1 MISIKKYFLL
11 RNWGRIVILK
21 SAKVPVILLLGLTI
35 MLGNPEL
42 FDLTVA
48 ANARLAPFKA
58 TASVFKTV
66 SFKNDLRA
74 MLFEPIVPIKSEVP
88 LLTLRTPSFPE
99 PSPVKGIYLTAWLSG
114 SDQFLQKIVEFIRQT
129 EVNTVV
135 IDVKD
140 DLGTLSYTSE
150 VPLAQEIGSVLKKYN
165 PAKVLALMEEHQIY
179 PIARIVV
186 FKDPFLAAKRNDL
199 AVQSKLGG
207 LWSDRKGLHW
217 VDPYNQAVWDYN
229 IAIAKEAIAKGF
241 REIQFDYMRFTS
253 DGAIKNCVYPGDDG
267 RAKAD
272 VIRDFLKYA
281 SAELK
286 PLGVKISADIF
297 GLVCSADDDMG
308 IGQILEKVA
317 EGADILCPMVYPSH
331 YYSGS
336 YKLANPDASP
346 YETVYQSM
354 LDAKRRLDK
363 LEKPVVM
370 RPWLQDFSLRHKYQ
384 REELLA
390 QIKAVEDAGYS
401 EWIFWNPSC
410 KYDLRKYRPK
420 NTVVNQ
426 VTPPPQTGTSEK
438 DLQKNI

>member
-1 MISIKKYFLL
+1 MSKLAKIS
-11 RNWGRIVILK
+11 V
-21 SAKVPVILLLGLTI
+21 VLLLSLSVL
-35 MLGNPEL
+35 LGNPNFFSSEVL
-42 FDLTVA
+42 
-48 ANARLAPFKA
+48 A
-58 TASVFKTV
+58 TARVVPIQTEHSVFQSAV
-66 SFKNDLRA
+66 LKNDLQVN
-74 MLFEPIVPIKSEVP
+74 MLRPVLVFEPEVP
-88 LLTLRTPSFPE
+88 ALPVVKNYSFPE
-99 PSPVKGIYLTAWLSG
+99 PTPVRGIYLTAWLSG
-114 SDQFLQKIVEFIRQT
+114 SDRFLAKMVEFIRQT

-140 DLGTLSYTSE
+140 DTGTLSYTSD
-150 VPLAQEIGSVLKKYN
+150 VPLAQEIGAIIKKYN
-165 PAKVLALMEEHQIY
+165 PNKVLGLMESHQIY

-186 FKDPFLAAKRNDL
+186 FKDPFLAAKRPDL

-217 VDPYNQAVWDYN
+217 VDPYNKTVWDYN
-229 IAIAKEAIAKGF
+229 LAIAKEAVAKGF
-241 REIQFDYMRFTS
+241 REIQFDYVRFTS
-253 DGAIKNCVYPGDDG
+253 DGKIKNCLYPGDDG
-267 RAKAD
+267 REKAD

-281 SAELK
+281 AAELK

-308 IGQILEKVA
+308 IGQLLEKVA

-331 YYSGS
+331 YYPGT
-336 YKLANPDASP
+336 YQLANPDARP

-354 LDAKRRLDK
+354 LDAKRRLEK
-363 LEKPVVM
+363 LERQVVM

-410 KYDLRKYRPK
+410 KYDPQKYRPR
-420 NTVVNQ
+420 
-426 VTPPPQTGTSEK
+426 VTPFHEASPIPTPNSTPSGNSKK
-438 DLQKNI
+438 DL